1 MHFVICIIRV
11 FLCRAICNVLVGW
24 RTGEPIVTLPH
35 VMHCVVQSK
44 SCRDGAACRM
54 VGWRTGEPIVLSHA
68 DAALP
73 TTQSEPLRKRFFNI
87 LVLIKRDA
95 LLAGAGVLNTS
106 QMEKGNT
113 VS

>member
-1 MHFVICIIRV
+1 
-11 FLCRAICNVLVGW
+11 
-24 RTGEPIVTLPH
+24 
-35 VMHCVVQSK
+35 
-44 SCRDGAACRM
+44 M

-73 TTQSEPLRKRFFNI
+73 TTQSEPLQKRFLNI

-106 QMEKGNT
+106 QMELNGWKVKCIRFRSLALLCASGHALK
-113 VS
+113 S